1 MAKSL
6 ILYQSSHGNTEKIL
20 KDMVEQA
27 KTDVDLAPLKKFNA
41 SKLDEYERIAFG
53 GSIHAGRIQ
62 KNVKA
67 FAEKHAGALKA
78 KPLALFVGCLDRENY
93 GTYIETSFPEDL
105 TAHAELKTSIGGDVV
120 MEKLPG
126 IMRMMMKKITPNE
139 KDRHFDAVEG
149 REALR
154 KFLEG

>member
-6 ILYQSSHGNTEKIL
+6 ILFQSSHGNTEKIL
-20 KDMVEQA
+20 KSIAEDA
-27 KTDVDLAPLKKFNA
+27 KADVDLAPLKKFDT
-41 SKLDEYERIAFG
+41 SKLDEYERIALG
-53 GSIHAGRIQ
+53 GSIHAGKIQ

-67 FAEKHAGALKA
+67 FAEKHAGALKK

-93 GTYIETSFPEDL
+93 GNYIEASFPESL

-126 IMRMMMKKITPNE
+126 IMRMLMKKITPNE
-139 KDRHFDAVEG
+139 EDRHFDAVEG
-149 REALR
+149 KSAL
-154 KFLEG
+154 KEFLEG